1 VKEKEIVRARVT
13 AVHDYG
19 VEIEA
24 EGRPG
29 FIQPIEV
36 SWEDR
41 VRPADVAGT
50 GDLVDVYVYA
60 ITVDRFYA
68 SIKMVHP
75 ELNPWADPR
84 KYEVGSSHTGIVEE
98 VSDWGAKVKLTI
110 GAVGMILLGRFPG
123 SYLRGQSLEVEIVD
137 VDASSRKLELKP
149 VVR

>member
-1 VKEKEIVRARVT
+1 MKEKELVRARVT

-19 VEIEA
+19 IEIEA
-24 EGRPG
+24 DGRPG

-60 ITVDRFYA
+60 ITADRFYA
-68 SIKMVHP
+68 SIKMVRP
-75 ELNPWADPR
+75 ELSPWADPR
-84 KYEVGSSHTGIVEE
+84 KYEVGSSHAGIVEE
-98 VSDWGAKVKLTI
+98 VSDWGATVKLSS
-110 GAVGMILLGRFPG
+110 GAVGVILLGRFPG
-123 SYLRGQSLEVEIVD
+123 PYFRGQSLDVEIVD
-137 VDASSRKLELKP
+137 VDASSRKLELEP